1 MVEYNRTLILIL
13 IFIIGVLAGF
23 SLYAVMFNPSPHP
36 VKQVLFTESAPAPVG
51 PYSQAVRSGDFV
63 FISGQIGLDPATGNL
78 SATTGSQMVRVMD
91 NLKAVL
97 QEAGLDFSD
106 VVQTRIYLVN
116 ISDWNEVNTIYGGYF
131 TQDYP
136 ARATVAVSGLPKGA
150 KVEIEMIVVDTR

>member
-1 MVEYNRTLILIL
+1 MVEYSRTFILIL
-13 IFIIGVLAGF
+13 IFLTCILAGF
-23 SLYAVMFNPSPHP
+23 CLHGVMFAPSSHP
-36 VKQVLFTESAPAPVG
+36 VKQILFTGAAPEPVG

-78 SATTGSQMVRVMD
+78 SATTEGQMVRVME

-106 VVQTRIYLVN
+106 VVQTRIYLN
-116 ISDWNEVNTIYGGYF
+116 DITDWNEVNTIYGRYF

-136 ARATVAVSGLPKGA
+136 ARATIVVAGLPKGA
-150 KVEIEMIVVDTR
+150 KVEIEMIAIDTR